1 MSSSPSSS
9 PIILPDGNFGLL
21 LRQWRSVRRISQLD
35 LSLDADI
42 STRHLSCLETGRA
55 HPSREMILRLA
66 EALQIPLRER
76 NVLLLEAGY
85 APLYRDAA
93 LDTPELE
100 AALRAVE
107 LLMAQLEPYPVLVLD
122 RCWNTLRMNAG
133 AKRFLALFPGCDSG
147 TPHNGPRLVFHPQGL
162 RPFIENWEFV
172 AARIIRRVHR
182 EAADNPSDDKLKRF
196 LEELL
201 SYPGVPNRWRMI
213 DLDGTASPFL
223 TIDYKWKNSTLRL
236 FSTLTTLGT
245 PLDVGLQELRI
256 ESFFPADEVTRLV
269 VNRLAEEAVGVWHCA
284 S

>member
-1 MSSSPSSS
+1 VSSSLSSSPT
-9 PIILPDGNFGLL
+9 ILSNGNFGLL
-21 LRQWRSVRRISQLD
+21 LRQWRSVRRISQLN

-42 STRHLSCLETGRA
+42 SMRHLSCLETGRA

-76 NVLLLEAGY
+76 NVLLLAAGY

-93 LDTPELE
+93 LDAPELE
-100 AALRAVE
+100 AARRAVD
-107 LLMAQLEPYPVLVLD
+107 LLMAQFEPYPVLVLD

-172 AARIIRRVHR
+172 AARIIRRVHG
-182 EAADNPSDDKLKRF
+182 EARDNPADDTLKRF

-201 SYPGVPNRWRMI
+201 SYPGVPNRWRML
-213 DLDGTASPFL
+213 DLDGTASPF
-223 TIDYKWKNSTLRL
+223 
-236 FSTLTTLGT
+236 
-245 PLDVGLQELRI
+245 
-256 ESFFPADEVTRLV
+256 
-269 VNRLAEEAVGVWHCA
+269 
-284 S
+284 

>member
-1 MSSSPSSS
+1 MNV
-9 PIILPDGNFGLL
+9 GAL
-21 LRQWRSVRRISQLD
+21 LRRWRGVRHLTQMD
-35 LSLDADI
+35 LALDAGI
-42 STRHLSCLETGRA
+42 STRHLSCIETGRA
-55 HPSREMILRLA
+55 QPSREMVVRLA
-66 EALQIPLRER
+66 EALQVPLRER
-76 NVLLLEAGY
+76 NALLLAAGY

-93 LDTPELE
+93 LDTPELD
-100 AALRAVE
+100 AARQAVE
-107 LLMAQLEPYPVLVLD
+107 LFMAQLEPYPVLLVD

-162 RPFIENWEFV
+162 RPFIENWELV

-182 EAADNPSDDKLKRF
+182 EAADNPSDETLKRF

-201 SYPGVPNRWRMI
+201 SYPSVPSRWRMP

-223 TIDYKWKNSTLRL
+223 TINYKWKNVTLRL

-256 ESFFPADEVTRLV
+256 ESFFPADEATRVV
-269 VNRLAEEAVGVWHCA
+269 VNRLAEGALSIGTVPGGNALV
-284 S
+284 SSSTST